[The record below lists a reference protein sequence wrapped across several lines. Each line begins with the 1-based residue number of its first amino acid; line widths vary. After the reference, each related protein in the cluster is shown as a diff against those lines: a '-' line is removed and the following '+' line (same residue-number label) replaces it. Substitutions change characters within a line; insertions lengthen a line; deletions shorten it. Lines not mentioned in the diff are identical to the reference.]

1 MTAALVTL
9 AEHVCTRGGVTT
21 PAWGTWWADA
31 DLAEDVT
38 LSGAQVLTVADVQLS
53 GTLMS
58 GGPVHGR
65 STYRMVGGRGGWG
78 KTLKRRA
85 YPNETGVKV
94 ANVLRDAAAE
104 CGETITDL
112 PSTVLGPNFVR
123 PEGPA
128 FAVLNL
134 LAPQNW
140 YVDFA
145 GVTHV
150 GKRPTTTFAGP
161 GARTRID
168 LAKRVVEI
176 AIEDEKISALVPG
189 VVIADVKMTP
199 ATDVEYVFDAS
210 RLSVRVYGKAQT
222 TRRLSAL
229 RRIFLALFPELRYLG
244 HFEYRVVIQAGERFH
259 LQPVRVA
266 SGMPDLLSVPVRP
279 GVAHMRNQVQLGEQV
294 LVVFADRDPS
304 RPCITN
310 HDAPDSAG
318 FVGPAFGVNTLGDA
332 VVAGPFGGITTTAS
346 AKVMATKV

>member
-1 MTAALVTL
+1 MITL
-9 AEHVCTRGGVTT
+9 GGHVCARGTVAV

-31 DLAEDVT
+31 NLTEDVT
-38 LSGAQVLTVADVQLS
+38 ISGAQVLTIADVQAN
-53 GTLMS
+53 GVIMS
-58 GGPVHGR
+58 GGASNGR
-65 STYRMVGGRGGWG
+65 SSYRMVGGRGGWG
-78 KTLKRRA
+78 KPLKRRA

-104 CGETITDL
+104 CGETIADL

-128 FAVLNL
+128 FATLNL

-145 GVTHV
+145 GVTHI
-150 GKRPTTTFAGP
+150 GQRPATTFTGP

-168 LAKRVVEI
+168 RAARVVEI
-176 AIEDEKISALVPG
+176 AIEDEKIAALVPG
-189 VVIADVKMTP
+189 VTLPDVPMNP
-199 ATDVEYVFDAS
+199 ATDVEYSFDAN
-210 RLSVRVYGKAQT
+210 RLSVRVYGKSRT
-222 TRRLSAL
+222 TARLDAY
-229 RRIFLALFPELRYLG
+229 RRIFLALFPELRYAG

-266 SGMPDLLSVPVRP
+266 TGMPDLLSVPMRP
-279 GVAHMRNQVQLGEQV
+279 GVAGMKNTMGPALGEQV

-304 RPCITN
+304 RPCIVS

-332 VVAGPFGGITTTAS
+332 VVAGPFGGTTVTAS
-346 AKVMATKV
+346 ARVMAVKV